1 MLHPKARPF
10 GMVDGYSNFLFRS
23 ERRGGRG
30 MSYDRQIAFDILI
43 EQIMNIA
50 CVCKIGWSR
59 WIQSPACAG
68 LPCLHSFLINEQL
81 S

>member
-10 GMVDGYSNFLFRS
+10 GKVDGYSNFLFRS

-30 MSYDRQIAFDILI
+30 MRCDRQIASDVLI

-50 CVCKIGWSR
+50 CVGKIG
-59 WIQSPACAG
+59 
-68 LPCLHSFLINEQL
+68 L